1 MFNRSVNKVV
11 LVGNLGK
18 DPEMRYTQNG
28 GAVANFSIATTESW
42 KNKQTGEYE
51 NKSEWHNIV
60 VFGKFGEMV
69 GQYLKK
75 GAKVYVEG
83 KLQTNK
89 WQGQDGQDRYKTEI
103 IANDIQMLDARNAQ
117 GQAPAAPQAGGY
129 QNQPAQ
135 QPAAAPQ
142 AWGNAPQQP
151 PAQQA
156 APQMAPAYQ
165 PQQAPQ
171 PTQQRAAPA
180 AQRPAAP
187 QHPAA
192 PAPQRPAAPQQRPA
206 AAPAPQQA
214 PAAFNEPSMD
224 FDDDIPF

>member
-103 IANDIQMLDARNAQ
+103 IANDIQMLDARSQNQ
-117 GQAPAAPQAGGY
+117 GAAPQAGGY
-129 QNQPAQ
+129 QNSAPQQAAPAQ
-135 QPAAAPQ
+135 Q

-156 APQMAPAYQ
+156 APRMAPAYQ

-171 PTQQRAAPA
+171 PT
-180 AQRPAAP
+180 P
-187 QHPAA
+187 QHA
-192 PAPQRPAAPQQRPA
+192 PAPQRPAPAA
-206 AAPAPQQA
+206 AAPAQPKQA

>member
-18 DPEMRYTQNG
+18 DPEMRYAANG
-28 GAVANFSIATTESW
+28 SAVANFSIATAESW

-60 VFGKFGEMV
+60 VFGKFGELV

-83 KLQTNK
+83 KLQTRK
-89 WQGQDGQDRYKTEI
+89 WQGQDGNDRYTTEI

-117 GQAPAAPQAGGY
+117 GQGQNQSFQSQAPAAPQAGGY
-129 QNQPAQ
+129 QNQGQ
-135 QPAAAPQ
+135 NQAAPQ
-142 AWGNAPQQP
+142 QPQQSWGNAPQQP

-171 PTQQRAAPA
+171 PTPQQ
-180 AQRPAAP
+180 AAP
-187 QHPAA
+187 QQA
-192 PAPQRPAAPQQRPA
+192 PAPQQRPA
-206 AAPAPQQA
+206 SPAPQQA
-214 PAAFNEPSMD
+214 PVAFNEPSMD

>member
-11 LVGNLGK
+11 LVGNLGR

-103 IANDIQMLDARNAQ
+103 IANDIQMLDARN
-117 GQAPAAPQAGGY
+117 QAPG
-129 QNQPAQ
+129 QNQPYQGGGQ
-135 QPAAAPQ
+135 QPNANGYQAAP
-142 AWGNAPQQP
+142 P
-151 PAQQA
+151 QQA
-156 APQMAPAYQ
+156 APNMAPEYQ
-165 PQQAPQ
+165 QQPRQAAPQQAP
-171 PTQQRAAPA
+171 
-180 AQRPAAP
+180 RPAAS
-187 QHPAA
+187 
-192 PAPQRPAAPQQRPA
+192 PAPQRPEPT
-206 AAPAPQQA
+206 QA
-214 PAAFNEPSMD
+214 KPSFNEPSMD

>member
-103 IANDIQMLDARNAQ
+103 IANDIQMLDARTQ
-117 GQAPAAPQAGGY
+117 GPGQGSNDGYQSGQPTGGY
-129 QNQPAQ
+129 QGTPS
-135 QPAAAPQ
+135 
-142 AWGNAPQQP
+142 APQQP
-151 PAQQA
+151 QQTWGQPQHPPVQQRE
-156 APQMAPAYQ
+156 PQMAPAYQ
-165 PQQAPQ
+165 PQQAPR
-171 PTQQRAAPA
+171 PTPQQAAPA
-180 AQRPAAP
+180 PRPSAPPAARPAAP
-187 QHPAA
+187 PA
-192 PAPQRPAAPQQRPA
+192 
-206 AAPAPQQA
+206 QQA
-214 PAAFNEPSMD
+214 PASYNEPSMD

>member
-103 IANDIQMLDARNAQ
+103 IANDIQMLDARNQ
-117 GQAPAAPQAGGY
+117 GPGQGSGQPAYQEGGQSAGGY
-129 QNQPAQ
+129 QGNPSAQ
-135 QPAAAPQ
+135 SRPPQ
-142 AWGNAPQQP
+142 QSWGDQPQQP
-151 PAQQA
+151 PSQQR

-165 PQQAPQ
+165 PQQAPR
-171 PTQQRAAPA
+171 PTPQQAAPA
-180 AQRPAAP
+180 PRPSAPPAARPAAP
-187 QHPAA
+187 PA
-192 PAPQRPAAPQQRPA
+192 
-206 AAPAPQQA
+206 QQA
-214 PAAFNEPSMD
+214 PASYNEPSMD

>member
-103 IANDIQMLDARNAQ
+103 IANDIQMLDARNANQ
-117 GQAPAAPQAGGY
+117 GQGQSFQGQNAAPQSGGY
-129 QNQPAQ
+129 QNQAPAQ
-135 QPAAAPQ
+135 QS
-142 AWGNAPQQP
+142 WGNAPQQP

-171 PTQQRAAPA
+171 PSQQ
-180 AQRPAAP
+180 QAAP
-187 QHPAA
+187 QQAAPQQA
-192 PAPQRPAAPQQRPA
+192 PAPQSQ
-206 AAPAPQQA
+206 PQQA

>member
-28 GAVANFSIATTESW
+28 GAVANFSIATTEGW

-89 WQGQDGQDRYKTEI
+89 WQGQDGQDRYRTEI
-103 IANDIQMLDARNAQ
+103 IAK
-117 GQAPAAPQAGGY
+117 
-129 QNQPAQ
+129 
-135 QPAAAPQ
+135 
-142 AWGNAPQQP
+142 
-151 PAQQA
+151 
-156 APQMAPAYQ
+156 
-165 PQQAPQ
+165 
-171 PTQQRAAPA
+171 
-180 AQRPAAP
+180 
-187 QHPAA
+187 
-192 PAPQRPAAPQQRPA
+192 
-206 AAPAPQQA
+206 
-214 PAAFNEPSMD
+214 PSRLPN
-224 FDDDIPF
+224 FC